1 MSIKPIGNRI
11 LIKALKAE
19 EKTLG
24 GIILTPS
31 SSKVSPNISEVLALG
46 NGEKIKDIKVGD
58 HVIHSEY
65 SGTKVKDKDEEYII
79 IDFDDI
85 LGIIE

>member
-11 LIKALKAE
+11 LIKSLKIE

-31 SSKVSPNISEVLALG
+31 SSKVSPNISEVIAMG
-46 NGEKIKDIKVGD
+46 NGDKIKDIKIGD
-58 HVIHSEY
+58 HIIHSEY
-65 SGTKVKDKDEEYII
+65 SGTKVKDKNEEFTI
-79 IDFDDI
+79 IDFDDV
-85 LGIIE
+85 LGVIN

>member
-31 SSKVSPNISEVLALG
+31 SSKVSPNISEVVALG